1 MNISEIALK
10 SAPLQDRGQ
19 IMEIIK
25 TLPKYFLPAYWS
37 EIEDDVKNQ
46 PNISAYSDNDIIGF
60 INYKIRSPELA
71 EILWMA
77 VSPNF
82 QGQGLG
88 LILMDE
94 FLRQMRD
101 KKIKTI
107 ELSTVASTDNFELY
121 KGTRRFYEKYGFKE
135 IRIDKDYYGP
145 REDRGIMRLELKN

>member
-1 MNISEIALK
+1 MPKIILK
-10 SAPLQDRGQ
+10 SAPLEDRGQ

-25 TLPKYFLPAYWS
+25 TLPKYFLPAYWP

-46 PNISAYSDNDIIGF
+46 PNISAYSDRNIVGF
-60 INYKIRSPELA
+60 VDYKIHSPDLA

-88 LILMDE
+88 SILMKE
-94 FLRQMRD
+94 FLKQMKD
-101 KKIKTI
+101 KKIKAI

-145 REDRGIMRLELKN
+145 GEDRGIMRLELKN